1 MFSFWK
7 DDLSYQKTA
16 TQSMT
21 YPGSE
26 TMYGAG
32 NAVDRKSLTCMRTL
46 GVGRSYPEKTVL
58 WKVDFGGL
66 YSITTSTLSL
76 KITTALV
83 SVLCS
88 LNVLKSIILF

>member
-46 GVGRSYPEKTVL
+46 GVGRSSPEKTVL

-66 YSITTSTLSL
+66 YSIYN
-76 KITTALV
+76 I
-83 SVLCS
+83 
-88 LNVLKSIILF
+88 NIIFKNYDGLGKCFM